1 MIMKR
6 IKVQDIKQMQLTEAQ
21 MLAVEFIF
29 EDINKNGSSERLNYV
44 LQFNTSYIEE
54 KEAITKCLKQFA
66 ISFAKHT
73 HELSIVCDNV
83 AQILGTSSYNVA
95 RWLKGMRD
103 SFVIADQFGQN
114 YIEIKTTT
122 RLLLL

>member
-6 IKVQDIKQMQLTEAQ
+6 IKVRDIKQMQLTKEQ

-29 EDINKNGSSERLNYV
+29 DDINKNGSSERLNYI

-54 KEAITKCLKQFA
+54 KEAVVKCLKQFA
-66 ISFAKHT
+66 MSFAKHT
-73 HELSIVCDNV
+73 HELSVVCDNV
-83 AQILGTSSYNVA
+83 AQILGISSYNVA

-114 YIEIKTTT
+114 YIEIK
-122 RLLLL
+122 

>member
-21 MLAVEFIF
+21 MFAVELIF
-29 EDINKNGSSERLNYV
+29 DDINKNGSSERLNYV

-54 KEAITKCLKQFA
+54 KEAITICLKHFA
-66 ISFAKHT
+66 MSFAKHT

-114 YIEIKTTT
+114 YIEIK
-122 RLLLL
+122 